1 MTFGILVLFA
11 LLSVAVV
18 GGLAWGTLR
27 TVQRQQER
35 LAASNV
41 VVPGMPTSAPVAWAG
56 SHDPEARLHRR
67 LRDAMTALRSAPA
80 AMDGAGLDLRVELE
94 QQALAL
100 DDALVAVAAALVAH
114 RSQPLERITGAVEQL
129 EQAVA
134 DVAAASADAAASRLE
149 AVVADVHRQQVTL
162 EEIRA
167 QLDAPSTLDTLAA
180 APETTVAPAAAAPS
194 GPAGPLSPPSPRD
207 TPPPPAS

>member
-1 MTFGILVLFA
+1 MTFAILVLVA
-11 LLSVAVV
+11 LVSVAVV

-27 TVQRQQER
+27 TVQRQRER
-35 LAASNV
+35 LAASNE
-41 VVPGMPTSAPVAWAG
+41 VVPGVPTSAPVAWAG

-67 LRDAMTALRSAPA
+67 LREAMTALRSTTA

-100 DDALVAVAAALVAH
+100 DDALVAVAAASVAH

-134 DVAAASADAAASRLE
+134 DVAATSADAAASRLE

-167 QLDAPSTLDTLAA
+167 QLDAPSSLDGLASPSEA
-180 APETTVAPAAAAPS
+180 AVDPDPAASSDDGASP
-194 GPAGPLSPPSPRD
+194 SPPPGD
-207 TPPPPAS
+207 APPPSAH